1 MKINDIRS
9 KFLDYFNKNEHEIV
23 HSSPL
28 VPMNDP
34 TLMFANSG
42 MVQFKN
48 VFTGLEKLD
57 YQRAVT
63 AQKCIRAGG
72 KHNDLENVGYTLRHH
87 TFFEMLGNFSFGDY
101 FKDEAIDYA
110 WKFITKELSISPEK
124 LYVTIYHDDEQAYS
138 AWKKV
143 SGFNDNKIIRISTND
158 NFWSMGDTGPCGPCS
173 EIFYDHGENFKGKP
187 PSEADETDDRFV
199 EIWNLVFMQ
208 YEQVDKDTRIDLP
221 RPSIDTG
228 MGIERIAAV
237 MQGTN
242 DNYKIDSIQKLINH
256 SIDITKEN
264 NEVFNSSHRVIADHL
279 RSSCFLIADGV
290 LPSNEGRGYVLRRIM
305 RRAMR
310 HVHLLGY
317 KNELMHL
324 LAPTLIT
331 EMNTAYPELV
341 RAEKLILET
350 LKYEEQRFKELL
362 DRGIKHLDNEVKN
375 IKSGNIFPG
384 ESAFKLYDTYGFP
397 VDLTQDILKTKQLEI
412 DISEFERKL
421 NEQKESARKNWS
433 GSGSSQT
440 DKIWFTLS
448 EKIQATEFIGYAN
461 EESEAQIL
469 GIISEGRQLEEI
481 EGEKE
486 CSIILNQTVFYAE
499 SGGQIADTGSIFSDD
514 CQFEVSDTQ
523 KRQNLI
529 IHNGILKK
537 GKLKVN
543 LDVNL
548 KINHQKRTSCKA
560 YHSATHILHQAL
572 RDVLGEHVTQKGSL
586 VSYDKLRFDF
596 SHHKPMTSDE
606 IENVENITNEV
617 IKNSSDVETKLMK
630 SEDAID
636 SGALALFGEKYADD
650 VRVLSIGIK
659 DDKTYSIELC
669 GGTHVSNTS
678 EIGNFK
684 ITNESSVSS
693 GIRRIEALRSE
704 DLENYKKKRL
714 SEESELKEKK
724 IESEKLKEIS
734 VKNISEIKKQIDKI
748 INQDKETHL
757 IIKFYDDLKVSD
769 LRNLVD
775 HAKKSFNNEGIIVLG
790 AKNNNKIS
798 YLVGVSDK
806 LSNNLGAND
815 IAKFASSVSNG
826 KGGGGRKDFA
836 QSGGEL
842 INENDQIDQ
851 IKSFIISKL

>member
-9 KFLDYFNKNEHEIV
+9 KFLDYFNENEHEIV

-48 VFTGLEKLD
+48 VFTGLEKRD
-57 YQRAVT
+57 YKRAVT

-143 SGFNDNKIIRISTND
+143 SGFNDNKIIRIRTND

-242 DNYKIDSIQKLINH
+242 DNYKIDSIQKLIDH
-256 SIDITKEN
+256 SIEITKEN
-264 NEVFNSSHRVIADHL
+264 SEAFNSSHRVIADHL

>member
-9 KFLDYFNKNEHEIV
+9 KFLDYFNKNEHEVV

-48 VFTGLEKLD
+48 VFTGLEKRN

-110 WKFITKELSISPEK
+110 WKFITKELGISAEK

-138 AWKKV
+138 AWRKV
-143 SGFNDNKIIRISTND
+143 SGFNDNRIIRISTND

-242 DNYKIDSIQKLINH
+242 DNYKIDSIQKLIDH
-256 SIDITKEN
+256 SIEITKVNSET
-264 NEVFNSSHRVIADHL
+264 FNSSHRVIADHL

-310 HVHLLGY
+310 HVHLLDY
-317 KNELMHL
+317 KKELMHL

-331 EMNTAYPELV
+331 EMNSAYPELG

-375 IKSGNIFPG
+375 IKSGDIFPG

-397 VDLTQDILKTKQLEI
+397 VDLTQDILKVKQLEI
-412 DISEFERKL
+412 DISGFERKL

-433 GSGSSQT
+433 GSGSNQT
-440 DKIWFTLS
+440 DKIWFALS

-469 GIISEGRQLEEI
+469 GIISENKQIEEI
-481 EGEKE
+481 DEDNE
-486 CSIILNQTVFYAE
+486 CSIILNQTVFYPE
-499 SGGQIADTGSIFSDD
+499 SGGQIGDTGIIYSDD
-514 CQFEVSDTQ
+514 SEFEVTDTQ

-529 IHNGILKK
+529 IHNGILRK
-537 GKLKVN
+537 GKISVN
-543 LDVNL
+543 LNVNL
-548 KINHQKRTSCKA
+548 KIDHEKRSACKA

-572 RDVLGEHVTQKGSL
+572 RDTLGEHVTQKGSL
-586 VSYDKLRFDF
+586 VSFDKLRFDF
-596 SHHKPMTSDE
+596 SHHKSMTNDE
-606 IENVENITNEV
+606 IENVENIANKV

-630 SEDAID
+630 SEDAIN
-636 SGALALFGEKYADD
+636 SGALALFGEKYDDD
-650 VRVLSIGIK
+650 VRVLSIGINDNK
-659 DDKTYSIELC
+659 IYSIELC
-669 GGTHVSNTS
+669 GGTHVNNTS
-678 EIGNFK
+678 EIGDFK
-684 ITNESSVSS
+684 IINESSVSS
-693 GIRRIEALRSE
+693 GIRRIEALRAK
-704 DLENYKKKRL
+704 DLENYRKKKL
-714 SEESELKEKK
+714 SEESELEEKK

-734 VKNISEIKKQIDKI
+734 IKNISEIKKQIDVTIK
-748 INQDKETHL
+748 QDKETHL

-769 LRNLVD
+769 LRNIVD
-775 HAKKSFNNEGIIVLG
+775 YAKKSFMNDGIIVLG

-806 LSNNLGAND
+806 LSNNVGAND
-815 IAKFASSVSNG
+815 IAQFASSVSNG

-842 INENDQIDQ
+842 INENDQIDK
-851 IKSFIISKL
+851 IKSFIISRL

>member
-1 MKINDIRS
+1 
-9 KFLDYFNKNEHEIV
+9 
-23 HSSPL
+23 
-28 VPMNDP
+28 MNDP

-48 VFTGLEKLD
+48 VFTGLEKRN

-110 WKFITKELSISPEK
+110 WKFITKELGISAEK
-124 LYVTIYHDDEQAYS
+124 LYVTIYHDDEQAYT
-138 AWKKV
+138 AWRKV
-143 SGFNDNKIIRISTND
+143 SGFNDNRIIRIGTND

-242 DNYKIDSIQKLINH
+242 DNYKIDSIQKLIDH

-264 NEVFNSSHRVIADHL
+264 SETFNSSHRVIADHL

-310 HVHLLGY
+310 HVHLLDY
-317 KNELMHL
+317 KKELMHL

-331 EMNTAYPELV
+331 EMNSAYPELG

-375 IKSGNIFPG
+375 IKSGDIFPG

-397 VDLTQDILKTKQLEI
+397 VDLTQDILKVKQLEI
-412 DISEFERKL
+412 DISGFERKL

-433 GSGSSQT
+433 GSGSNQT
-440 DKIWFTLS
+440 DKIWFALS

-461 EESEAQIL
+461 KESEAQIL
-469 GIISEGRQLEEI
+469 GIISENKQIEEI
-481 EGEKE
+481 EEDKE

-499 SGGQIADTGSIFSDD
+499 SGGQIGDTGIIYSDD
-514 CQFEVSDTQ
+514 SEFEVTDTQ

-529 IHNGILKK
+529 IHNGILRK
-537 GKLKVN
+537 GKMSVN
-543 LDVNL
+543 LNVNL
-548 KINHQKRTSCKA
+548 KIDHEKRSACKA

-572 RDVLGEHVTQKGSL
+572 RDTLGEHVTQKGSL
-586 VSYDKLRFDF
+586 VSFDKLRFDF
-596 SHHKPMTSDE
+596 SHHKSMTNDE
-606 IENVENITNEV
+606 IENVENIVNKV
-617 IKNSSDVETKLMK
+617 IKNSSYVETKLMK
-630 SEDAID
+630 SEDAIN
-636 SGALALFGEKYADD
+636 SGALALFGEKYDDD

-659 DDKTYSIELC
+659 DNKTYSIELC
-669 GGTHVSNTS
+669 GGTHVNNTS
-678 EIGNFK
+678 EIGDFK
-684 ITNESSVSS
+684 IINESSVSS
-693 GIRRIEALRSE
+693 GIRRIEALRAK
-704 DLENYKKKRL
+704 DLENYKKKKL
-714 SEESELKEKK
+714 SEEFELEEKK

-734 VKNISEIKKQIDKI
+734 IKNISEIKKQIDETIK
-748 INQDKETHL
+748 QDKETHL

-769 LRNLVD
+769 LRNVVD
-775 HAKKSFNNEGIIVLG
+775 YAKKSFKNDGIIVLG

-806 LSNNLGAND
+806 LSNNVGAND
-815 IAKFASSVSNG
+815 IAQFASSVSNG

>member
-9 KFLDYFNKNEHEIV
+9 KFLGYFNKNEHEII

-48 VFTGLEKLD
+48 VFTGLEKRD
-57 YQRAVT
+57 YKRAVSS
-63 AQKCIRAGG
+63 QKCIRAGG

-264 NEVFNSSHRVIADHL
+264 SEAFNSSHRVIADHL

-331 EMNTAYPELV
+331 EMNAAYPELV

-375 IKSGNIFPG
+375 IKPGNIFPG

-397 VDLTQDILKTKQLEI
+397 VDLTQDILKAKQLEI
-412 DISEFERKL
+412 DVSEFERKL

-469 GIISEGRQLEEI
+469 GIISEGKQLEEI

-529 IHNGILKK
+529 IHSGTLKK
-537 GKLKVN
+537 GKLKLN

-606 IENVENITNEV
+606 IENVENIANEV
-617 IKNSSDVETKLMK
+617 IKNSSDVETKLMN

-636 SGALALFGEKYADD
+636 SGALALFGEKYADE

-659 DDKTYSIELC
+659 NDKTYSIELC

-684 ITNESSVSS
+684 IINESSVSS

-714 SEESELKEKK
+714 FEESELKEKK

-734 VKNISEIKKQIDKI
+734 IKNISEIKKQIDKI

-757 IIKFYDDLKVSD
+757 IIKFYEDLKVSD
-769 LRNLVD
+769 LRYLVD
-775 HAKKSFNNEGIIVLG
+775 YAKKSFNNEGIIVLG

-806 LSNNLGAND
+806 LSNNLGANE
-815 IAKFASSVSNG
+815 IAKFASNVSNG

-842 INENDQIDQ
+842 IDENDQIDQ
-851 IKSFIISKL
+851 IKSFIISNL

>member
-1 MKINDIRS
+1 
-9 KFLDYFNKNEHEIV
+9 
-23 HSSPL
+23 
-28 VPMNDP
+28 MNDP

-48 VFTGLEKLD
+48 VFTGLEKRN

-110 WKFITKELSISPEK
+110 WKFITKELGISAEK

-138 AWKKV
+138 AWRKV
-143 SGFNDNKIIRISTND
+143 SGFNDNRIIRISTND

-242 DNYKIDSIQKLINH
+242 DNYKIDSFQKLIDH
-256 SIDITKEN
+256 SIEITKVNSET
-264 NEVFNSSHRVIADHL
+264 FNSSHRVIADHL

-310 HVHLLGY
+310 HVHLLDY
-317 KNELMHL
+317 KKELMHL

-331 EMNTAYPELV
+331 EMNSAYPELG

-375 IKSGNIFPG
+375 IKSGDIFPG

-397 VDLTQDILKTKQLEI
+397 VDLTQDILKVKQLEI
-412 DISEFERKL
+412 DISGFERKL

-433 GSGSSQT
+433 GSGSNQT
-440 DKIWFTLS
+440 DKIWFALS

-461 EESEAQIL
+461 EDSEAQIL
-469 GIISEGRQLEEI
+469 GIISENKQLEEI
-481 EGEKE
+481 EEDKE

-499 SGGQIADTGSIFSDD
+499 SGGQIGDTGIIYSDD
-514 CQFEVSDTQ
+514 SEFEVTDTQ

-529 IHNGILKK
+529 IHNGILRK
-537 GKLKVN
+537 GKMSVN
-543 LDVNL
+543 LNVNL
-548 KINHQKRTSCKA
+548 KIDHEKRSACKA

-572 RDVLGEHVTQKGSL
+572 RDTLGEHVTQKGSL
-586 VSYDKLRFDF
+586 VSFDKLRFDF
-596 SHHKPMTSDE
+596 SHHKSMTNDE
-606 IENVENITNEV
+606 IENVENIANKV

-630 SEDAID
+630 SEDAIN
-636 SGALALFGEKYADD
+636 SGALALFGEKYDDD

-659 DDKTYSIELC
+659 DNKTYSVELC
-669 GGTHVSNTS
+669 GGTHVNNTS
-678 EIGNFK
+678 EIGDFK
-684 ITNESSVSS
+684 IINESSVSS
-693 GIRRIEALRSE
+693 GIRRIEALRAK
-704 DLENYKKKRL
+704 DLENYKKKKL
-714 SEESELKEKK
+714 SEESELEEKK

-734 VKNISEIKKQIDKI
+734 IKNISEIKKQIDETIK
-748 INQDKETHL
+748 QDKETHL

-769 LRNLVD
+769 LRNVVD
-775 HAKKSFNNEGIIVLG
+775 YAKKSFKNDGIIVLG

-806 LSNNLGAND
+806 LSNNVGAND
-815 IAKFASSVSNG
+815 IAQFASSVSNG

>member
-9 KFLDYFNKNEHEIV
+9 KFLDYFNENEHEIV

-48 VFTGLEKLD
+48 VFTGLEKRD
-57 YQRAVT
+57 YKRAVT

-124 LYVTIYHDDEQAYS
+124 LYVTIYHDDEQAYN

-221 RPSIDTG
+221 SPSIDTG

-237 MQGTN
+237 LQGTN
-242 DNYKIDSIQKLINH
+242 DNYKIDSIQKLIDH

-264 NEVFNSSHRVIADHL
+264 NETLNSSHRVIADHL

-317 KNELMHL
+317 KKELMHH
-324 LAPTLIT
+324 LAPTLIA
-331 EMNTAYPELV
+331 EMNNAYPELG
-341 RAEKLILET
+341 RAEKLILDT
-350 LKYEEQRFKELL
+350 LRYEEQRFKELL
-362 DRGIKHLDNEVKN
+362 ERGIKHLDNEVKN
-375 IKSGNIFPG
+375 IKSGDIFPG

-412 DISEFERKL
+412 DISGFEKKL

-433 GSGSSQT
+433 GSGSNQT
-440 DKIWFTLS
+440 EKIWFTLS
-448 EKIQATEFIGYAN
+448 DKIQATEFIGYNN
-461 EESEAQIL
+461 EESEAQVL
-469 GIISEGRQLEEI
+469 GIISEGKQVEEI
-481 EGEKE
+481 EANKE
-486 CSIILNQTVFYAE
+486 CSVILNQTVFYAE
-499 SGGQIADTGSIFSDD
+499 SGGQIGDTGSIYSDD
-514 CQFEVSDTQ
+514 CQFEVTDTQ

-537 GKLKVN
+537 GKMSTN
-543 LDVNL
+543 LHVNL
-548 KINHQKRTSCKA
+548 KINHEKRASCKA

-572 RDVLGEHVTQKGSL
+572 RDTLGEHVTQKGSL

-596 SHHKPMTSDE
+596 SHHKPMTGDE
-606 IENVENITNEV
+606 IENVENIANEV
-617 IKNSSDVETKLMK
+617 IKNSSDVETKLMN
-630 SEDAID
+630 SEDAIN
-636 SGALALFGEKYADD
+636 SGALALFGEKYADE
-650 VRVLSIGIK
+650 VRVLSIGLK
-659 DDKTYSIELC
+659 EDKTYSIELC
-669 GGTHVSNTS
+669 GGTHVNNTS
-678 EIGNFK
+678 EIGDFK
-684 ITNESSVSS
+684 IISESSVSS
-693 GIRRIEALRSE
+693 GIRRIEALRAK
-704 DLENYKKKRL
+704 DLDNYKKKKL
-714 SEESELKEKK
+714 SEESELEEKK

-734 VKNISEIKKQIDKI
+734 IKNISEIKKQINDI
-748 INQDKETHL
+748 IKRDNETHL

-769 LRNLVD
+769 LRNVVD
-775 HAKKSFNNEGIIVLG
+775 YAKKTFKNEGVIVLG

-798 YLVGVSDK
+798 YLVGVSDE

-815 IAKFASSVSNG
+815 IAQFASSVSNG

-842 INENDQIDQ
+842 INENKQIDQ

>member
-9 KFLDYFNKNEHEIV
+9 KFLDYFNENEHEIV

-48 VFTGLEKLD
+48 VFTGLEKRD
-57 YQRAVT
+57 YKRAVT

-124 LYVTIYHDDEQAYS
+124 LYVTIYHDDEQAYN

-221 RPSIDTG
+221 SPSIDTG

-237 MQGTN
+237 LQGTN
-242 DNYKIDSIQKLINH
+242 DNYKIDSIQKLIDH

-264 NEVFNSSHRVIADHL
+264 NETLNSSHRVIADHL

-317 KNELMHL
+317 KKELMHH
-324 LAPTLIT
+324 LAPTLIA
-331 EMNTAYPELV
+331 EMNNAYPELG
-341 RAEKLILET
+341 RAEKLILDT
-350 LKYEEQRFKELL
+350 LRYEEQRFKELL
-362 DRGIKHLDNEVKN
+362 ERGIKHLDNEVKN
-375 IKSGNIFPG
+375 IKSGDIFPG

-412 DISEFERKL
+412 DISRFEKKL
-421 NEQKESARKNWS
+421 SEQKESARKNWL
-433 GSGSSQT
+433 GSGSNQT
-440 DKIWFTLS
+440 EKIWFTLS
-448 EKIQATEFIGYAN
+448 DKIPATEFIGYNN
-461 EESEAQIL
+461 EESEAQVL
-469 GIISEGRQLEEI
+469 GIISEGKQLEEI
-481 EGEKE
+481 EANKE

-499 SGGQIADTGSIFSDD
+499 SGGQIGDTGSIYSDD
-514 CQFEVSDTQ
+514 CQFEVADTQ

-537 GKLKVN
+537 GKMSTN
-543 LDVNL
+543 LHVNL
-548 KINHQKRTSCKA
+548 KINHEKRASCKA

-572 RDVLGEHVTQKGSL
+572 RDTLGEHVTQKGSL

-596 SHHKPMTSDE
+596 SHHKPMTGDE
-606 IENVENITNEV
+606 IENVENIANEI
-617 IKNSSDVETKLMK
+617 IKNSSDVETKLMN
-630 SEDAID
+630 SEDAIN
-636 SGALALFGEKYADD
+636 SGALALFGEKYADE
-650 VRVLSIGIK
+650 VRVLSIGLK
-659 DDKTYSIELC
+659 EDKTYSTELC
-669 GGTHVSNTS
+669 GGTHVNNTS
-678 EIGNFK
+678 EIGDFK
-684 ITNESSVSS
+684 IISESSVSS
-693 GIRRIEALRSE
+693 GIRRIEALRAK
-704 DLENYKKKRL
+704 DLDNYKKKKL
-714 SEESELKEKK
+714 SEESELEEKK

-734 VKNISEIKKQIDKI
+734 VKNISEIKKQINDTVK
-748 INQDKETHL
+748 QDNETHL

-769 LRNLVD
+769 LRNVVD
-775 HAKKSFNNEGIIVLG
+775 YAKKTFKNEGVIVLG

-798 YLVGVSDK
+798 YLVGVSGE

-815 IAKFASSVSNG
+815 IAQFASSVSNG

-842 INENDQIDQ
+842 INENKQIDQ

>member
-264 NEVFNSSHRVIADHL
+264 SEVFNSSHRVIADHL

-529 IHNGILKK
+529 IHSGILKK

>member
-48 VFTGLEKLD
+48 VFTGLEKRD
-57 YQRAVT
+57 YKKAVT
-63 AQKCIRAGG
+63 SQKCIRAGG

-124 LYVTIYHDDEQAYS
+124 LYVTIYHDDEQAYN

-228 MGIERIAAV
+228 MGIERITAV

-264 NEVFNSSHRVIADHL
+264 SEAFNSSHRVIADHL

-331 EMNTAYPELV
+331 EMNAAYPELV

-375 IKSGNIFPG
+375 IKPGNIFPG

-397 VDLTQDILKTKQLEI
+397 VDLTQDILKAKQLEI
-412 DISEFERKL
+412 DVSEFERKL

-469 GIISEGRQLEEI
+469 GIISEGQQLKEI

-499 SGGQIADTGSIFSDD
+499 SGGQIADTGSIFSDN

-529 IHNGILKK
+529 IHSGTLKK
-537 GKLKVN
+537 GKLKLN

-606 IENVENITNEV
+606 IENVENIANEV
-617 IKNSSDVETKLMK
+617 IKNSSVVETKLMK

-636 SGALALFGEKYADD
+636 SGALALFGEKYADE

-684 ITNESSVSS
+684 IINESSVSS

-734 VKNISEIKKQIDKI
+734 IKNISEIKKQIDKI

-757 IIKFYDDLKVSD
+757 IIKFYEDLKVSD
-769 LRNLVD
+769 LRYLVD
-775 HAKKSFNNEGIIVLG
+775 HAKKSFKNEGIIVLG
-790 AKNNNKIS
+790 AKNNIKIS

-806 LSNNLGAND
+806 LSNNLGANE

-842 INENDQIDQ
+842 IDENEQIDQ
-851 IKSFIISKL
+851 IKSFIISNL